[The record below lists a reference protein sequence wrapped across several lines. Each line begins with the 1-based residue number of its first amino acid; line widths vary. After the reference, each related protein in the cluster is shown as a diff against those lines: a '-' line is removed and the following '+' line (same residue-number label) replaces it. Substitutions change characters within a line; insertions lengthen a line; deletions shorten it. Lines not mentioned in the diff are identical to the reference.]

1 MKKSLF
7 RGKSSHTKIYTVIT
21 VAIILVLMLV
31 NLGLTYLG
39 GQRLLFAD
47 LTPEELYTLSDE
59 FITLIEEGDD
69 TYSQSAEAPIAMIDK
84 FRAEKDD
91 PSLKINIIFCEEKD
105 KIYGEAT
112 TRYVQQTAEQIK
124 EEFDGYVT
132 VEYVDVERNP
142 SAVSKF
148 KVTSDVII
156 PSTSVIVEFDGQY
169 KILSLESFYVFA
181 ESDPSTPVGY
191 TGEKKFAS
199 AILAVTRTSTPI
211 ACLNIDLDQ
220 YVLPEAV
227 LTIGAVPTCDYGTPS
242 TMEIPDSLDP
252 YLQDHDAFLLRNH
265 GALTV
270 GCNLTKAFFVMEEVE
285 FNAVI
290 CKHAMDLGAVHE
302 ISRDQLAKLMDLR
315 KKMNLPGRHPGIEY
329 EEEPAVGCNQA
340 ELVEAITKKVL
351 AALGK

>member
-1 MKKSLF
+1 MKSPFEIKKEICEVGLKLWQKGFVAANDGNISVKISDNEFYCTPTGVSKASLTPDMIIKVD
-7 RGKSSHTKIYTVIT
+7 RDGKKLEGKLNPSSEIKMHMRVYRERPDVMAVVHAHPPVATAFT
-21 VAIILVLMLV
+21 VA
-31 NLGLTYLG
+31 
-39 GQRLLFAD
+39 D
-47 LTPEELYTLSDE
+47 
-59 FITLIEEGDD
+59 
-69 TYSQSAEAPIAMIDK
+69 
-84 FRAEKDD
+84 
-91 PSLKINIIFCEEKD
+91 
-105 KIYGEAT
+105 
-112 TRYVQQTAEQIK
+112 
-124 EEFDGYVT
+124 
-132 VEYVDVERNP
+132 
-142 SAVSKF
+142 
-148 KVTSDVII
+148 
-156 PSTSVIVEFDGQY
+156 
-169 KILSLESFYVFA
+169 
-181 ESDPSTPVGY
+181 
-191 TGEKKFAS
+191 
-199 AILAVTRTSTPI
+199 
-211 ACLNIDLDQ
+211 IDLDQ

-329 EEEPAVGCNQA
+329 EDEPCNCANA

>member
-1 MKKSLF
+1 MKSPFEIKKEICEVGLKLWQKGFVAANDGNISVKISDNEFYCTPTGVSKASLTPDMIIKVD
-7 RGKSSHTKIYTVIT
+7 RDGKKLEGKLNPSSEIKMHMRVYRERPDVMAVVHAHPPVATAFT
-21 VAIILVLMLV
+21 VA
-31 NLGLTYLG
+31 
-39 GQRLLFAD
+39 D
-47 LTPEELYTLSDE
+47 
-59 FITLIEEGDD
+59 
-69 TYSQSAEAPIAMIDK
+69 
-84 FRAEKDD
+84 
-91 PSLKINIIFCEEKD
+91 
-105 KIYGEAT
+105 
-112 TRYVQQTAEQIK
+112 
-124 EEFDGYVT
+124 
-132 VEYVDVERNP
+132 
-142 SAVSKF
+142 
-148 KVTSDVII
+148 
-156 PSTSVIVEFDGQY
+156 
-169 KILSLESFYVFA
+169 
-181 ESDPSTPVGY
+181 
-191 TGEKKFAS
+191 
-199 AILAVTRTSTPI
+199 
-211 ACLNIDLDQ
+211 IDLDQ

-329 EEEPAVGCNQA
+329 EEEEPSCNCSKE

>member
-1 MKKSLF
+1 MKSPFEIKKEICEVGLKLWQKGFVAANDGNISVKISDNEYYCTPTGVSKASLTPDMIIKVDKD
-7 RGKSSHTKIYTVIT
+7 GKKLEGKLNPSSEIKMHMRVYRERPDVTAVVHAHPPVATAFT
-21 VAIILVLMLV
+21 VA
-31 NLGLTYLG
+31 
-39 GQRLLFAD
+39 D
-47 LTPEELYTLSDE
+47 
-59 FITLIEEGDD
+59 
-69 TYSQSAEAPIAMIDK
+69 
-84 FRAEKDD
+84 
-91 PSLKINIIFCEEKD
+91 
-105 KIYGEAT
+105 
-112 TRYVQQTAEQIK
+112 
-124 EEFDGYVT
+124 
-132 VEYVDVERNP
+132 
-142 SAVSKF
+142 
-148 KVTSDVII
+148 
-156 PSTSVIVEFDGQY
+156 
-169 KILSLESFYVFA
+169 
-181 ESDPSTPVGY
+181 
-191 TGEKKFAS
+191 
-199 AILAVTRTSTPI
+199 
-211 ACLNIDLDQ
+211 IDLDQ

-252 YLQDHDAFLLRNH
+252 YIQDHDAFLLRNH

-329 EEEPAVGCNQA
+329 DDEPACNCGKE